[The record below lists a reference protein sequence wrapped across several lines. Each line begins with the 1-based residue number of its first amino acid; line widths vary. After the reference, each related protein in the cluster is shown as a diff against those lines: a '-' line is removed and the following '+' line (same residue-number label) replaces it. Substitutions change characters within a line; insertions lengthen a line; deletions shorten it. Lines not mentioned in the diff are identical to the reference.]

1 MSQLSFT
8 LLSGRPQE
16 TVSEI
21 CLDHQVLY
29 SFFSTYTVLFIRTI
43 PDTLLGLAIT
53 RFPFVFGLCS
63 ESLNL
68 SGYYLYRVYRW
79 CLYGNNLLK
88 RLHIFSNLT
97 PIYSLIYLLNIMWVN
112 DLGQGWS
119 NFIKFR
125 KNLVDV
131 HNQIYM
137 FNKYSLIILNSCLVW
152 QLYGLC
158 IICID
163 WSILSFDCWWFKKLK
178 LTLIIIIWVMS
189 YTSWNENEY
198 LNLCGSNFPL

>member
-1 MSQLSFT
+1 MLYISPGVLHRFVSDYLMIESTVVYSSFGSS
-8 LLSGRPQE
+8 SG
-16 TVSEI
+16 
-21 CLDHQVLY
+21 D
-29 SFFSTYTVLFIRTI
+29 SFWNLPWSPSIIFIFSTYTVLFIRTI

-79 CLYGNNLLK
+79 CPYGNNLLK

-125 KNLVDV
+125 KN
-131 HNQIYM
+131 
-137 FNKYSLIILNSCLVW
+137 
-152 QLYGLC
+152 
-158 IICID
+158 
-163 WSILSFDCWWFKKLK
+163 
-178 LTLIIIIWVMS
+178 
-189 YTSWNENEY
+189 
-198 LNLCGSNFPL
+198 